1 MTISNRIG
9 SLYITSPKT
18 LSATQQLPTITIP
31 VVVVVLS
38 PIIILNSYIDWLTGT
53 DKNKHA
59 LMQHQ
64 EE

>member
-9 SLYITSPKT
+9 SLFITSPKT

-59 LMQHQ
+59 LL
-64 EE
+64 